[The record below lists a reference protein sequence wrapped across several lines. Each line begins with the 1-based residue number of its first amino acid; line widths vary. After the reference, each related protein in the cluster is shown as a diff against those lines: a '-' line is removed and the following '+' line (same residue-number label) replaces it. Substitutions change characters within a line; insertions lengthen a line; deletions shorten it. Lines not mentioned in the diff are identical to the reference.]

1 MLALLTRRRNV
12 TDPSPTV
19 PVVEAKSSQPER
31 PDDLEIRFST
41 VGGSYVDVAG
51 RTGFMD
57 DHYWWFCYGCKDRS
71 EFPAQGDLRRM
82 REAGNRHAN
91 ECRAIPL

>member
-1 MLALLTRRRNV
+1 MLGLLTRHRNV
-12 TDPSPTV
+12 TDLTPAV
-19 PVVEAKSSQPER
+19 PVVEAKASQPDK

-51 RTGFMD
+51 RPGFRG
-57 DHYWWFCYGCKDRS
+57 DHYRWFCHGCKDRS